1 MQIMQAAFRRDW
13 PEVGTF
19 NLLDESL
26 YAEMDEAGTITPEI
40 IRRIRLLFEYC
51 VSARADAIV
60 FTGSTFGPAVD
71 VVRGPL
77 IVPVVRADEAL
88 AEVPSTAVSASPFL
102 QLPTVLCPSY
112 FGA

>member
-1 MQIMQAAFRRDW
+1 MRIFLVHPFFQSMQLMQAAFRRDW

-60 FTGSTFGPAVD
+60 FTGTTFGPAVD

-88 AEVPSTAVSASPFL
+88 ERF
-102 QLPTVLCPSY
+102 QLNPGRILRL
-112 FGA
+112 